1 MARVVHVEAPVRLV
15 RDQVLHAAA
24 QQTEVDEALDD
35 LANRRVVDR
44 GQAAT
49 RPARLEPGLLRRQ
62 HQLVDRAAG
71 AREAAADGIG
81 ASDVRGVAFELAARV
96 DQDQLVVA
104 QLLVVGDVVEDRGIA
119 TSADD
124 GRVGGAA
131 RAAAAKGVL
140 DHRLQLVLV
149 DGAASEPGGGFV
161 AFACDVCCAPHHVEL
176 GGLLEQAHL
185 VDDPA
190 RIDDRLGGLVA
201 LAGAQ
206 PQALERLG
214 DLRVHGRVASENVVE
229 ALRAA
234 HEIREV
240 LGERVVG
247 VRLVGLVVAPRA
259 VDPGPV
265 PGPGL
270 RVAVSGLDVEG
281 VLGSAVGAQHGD
293 GVGMIESRQVREIAV
308 LTKRVVG
315 VARAGD
321 ERGAQQDRDGSGS
334 HGVTD
339 SLAAFGEHAAIL
351 AQGRSPQTT
360 VMPPQYVAQIR
371 PSLSAAV

>member
-1 MARVVHVEAPVRLV
+1 VARVVHVEAPVRLV

-35 LANRRVVDR
+35 PANRRVVDR
-44 GQAAT
+44 GQGAA

-62 HQLVDRAAG
+62 HHLVDRAAG
-71 AREAAADGIG
+71 AREAAADGVG
-81 ASDVRGVAFELAARV
+81 ASDVRGVALELAARV

-119 TSADD
+119 TAADD

-140 DHRLQLVLV
+140 DHRLELVLV
-149 DGAASEPGGGFV
+149 DGPAREPGGGFV
-161 AFACDVCCAPHHVEL
+161 ALARDVRRAPHHVEL

-214 DLRVHGRVASENVVE
+214 DLRVHGRIASEDVVE
-229 ALRAA
+229 PLRPA

-240 LGERVVG
+240 LGERVIG
-247 VRLVGLVVAPRA
+247 VRLVGLVVASRA

-270 RVAVSGLDVEG
+270 RAAVSRLDVEA
-281 VLGSAVGAQHGD
+281 VLGSTVGAQHGD
-293 GVGMIESRQVREIAV
+293 GVGMVESRQVREVAV
-308 LTKRVVG
+308 LSKRVVG

-321 ERGAQQDRDGSGS
+321 QRRAQQDRDGSGP

-339 SLAAFGEHAAIL
+339 LLAALGEHPTIL
-351 AQGRSPQTT
+351 AQGRSRQTT
-360 VMPPQYVAQIR
+360 VTSPQCVAQTR